1 MPYDEVVGTHR
12 CAVTYSM
19 NIFKATTK
27 RETSEAAA
35 HIASQKLREALTTNG
50 HANFIVA
57 TGASQFDFLAALSS
71 DETIDWDNTT
81 MFHLDEYI
89 GIPETHPASFRKYLR
104 ERLVDIVHP
113 GTVHFLKGETD
124 EPQAECDRLNQI
136 ISQHQ
141 IDVAFVGIGENG
153 HLAFN
158 DPPADFETEDPYILV
173 ELDEA
178 CRLQQVGEGWFKG
191 LEEVPTQAISMSIRQ
206 IMKAETVV
214 CTVPDERKAEAVRN
228 CLHGEITPMHPAS
241 ILQTHPDCSVFLDA
255 GSASLL

>member
-1 MPYDEVVGTHR
+1 
-12 CAVTYSM
+12 M

-35 HIASQKLREALTTNG
+35 HLASKKLREAITARG
-50 HANFIVA
+50 HASFIVA
-57 TGASQFDFLAALSS
+57 TGASQFDFLAALAS
-71 DETIDWDNTT
+71 DEAIDWDNTT

-104 ERLVDIVHP
+104 ERLVDTVHP
-113 GTVHFLKGETD
+113 GTVYFLNGETD

-136 ISQHQ
+136 ISRHQ

-158 DPPADFETEDPYILV
+158 DPPADFQTEDPYILV

-191 LEEVPTQAISMSIRQ
+191 LDEVPTQAISMSIRQ
-206 IMKAETVV
+206 IIKAQTIV

-228 CLHGEITPMHPAS
+228 CLHGEITPMQPAS

>member
-1 MPYDEVVGTHR
+1 
-12 CAVTYSM
+12 M

-27 RETSEAAA
+27 LETSEAAA
-35 HIASQKLREALTTNG
+35 HVASLKLRDALTENG
-50 HANFIVA
+50 SASFIVA
-57 TGASQFDFLAALSS
+57 TGASQFDFLAALTAN
-71 DETIDWDNTT
+71 ETINWDNTT

-113 GTVHFLKGETD
+113 GTVHFLNGEAE
-124 EPQAECDRLNQI
+124 EPQAECDRLNRI
-136 ISQHQ
+136 ISENQ

-158 DPPADFETEDPYILV
+158 DPPADFETKAPYILV

-178 CRLQQVGEGWFKG
+178 CRLQQVGEGWFPG
-191 LEEVPTQAISMSIRQ
+191 LDAVPTQAISMSIRQ
-206 IMKAETVV
+206 IMKSKAIV

-228 CLHGEITPMHPAS
+228 CLLGEITPMHPAS
-241 ILQTHPDCSVFLDA
+241 ILQTHPDCAVFLDA

>member
-1 MPYDEVVGTHR
+1 
-12 CAVTYSM
+12 M
-19 NIFKATTK
+19 NIFQATTK

-35 HIASQKLREALTTNG
+35 HAASTKLRNALTENG
-50 HANFIVA
+50 SASFIVA
-57 TGASQFDFLAALSS
+57 TGASQFDFLNALTA
-71 DETIDWDNTT
+71 DETIDWNNTT

-104 ERLVDIVHP
+104 ERLVDVVNP
-113 GTVHFLKGETD
+113 GTVHFLNGETD
-124 EPQAECDRLNQI
+124 EPQAECDRLNRI
-136 ISQHQ
+136 IAQHQ

-178 CRLQQVGEGWFKG
+178 CRLQQVGEGWFNG
-191 LEEVPTQAISMSIRQ
+191 IDDVPTQAISMSIRQ
-206 IMKAETVV
+206 ILKAKAIV

-241 ILQTHPDCSVFLDA
+241 ILQTHTDCAVFLDA

>member
-1 MPYDEVVGTHR
+1 
-12 CAVTYSM
+12 M
-19 NIFKATTK
+19 NIFKAPTK
-27 RETSEAAA
+27 QETSEAAA
-35 HIASQKLREALTTNG
+35 HVASRKLREAIDANG
-50 HANFIVA
+50 QASFIVA
-57 TGASQFDFLAALSS
+57 TGASQFDFLAALTV
-71 DETIDWDNTT
+71 DAAIDWDNTT

-113 GTVHFLKGETD
+113 GTVHFLNGEAG
-124 EPQAECDRLNQI
+124 EPQAECDRLNRI
-136 ISQHQ
+136 IAQHQ

-158 DPPADFETEDPYILV
+158 DPPADFETDDPYILV

-178 CRLQQVGEGWFKG
+178 CRLQQVGEGWFTG
-191 LEEVPTQAISMSIRQ
+191 LDAVPSQAISMSIRQ
-206 IMKAETVV
+206 IMKAQTII

-241 ILQTHPDCSVFLDA
+241 ILQTHPDCTVFLDA

>member
-1 MPYDEVVGTHR
+1 
-12 CAVTYSM
+12 M

-35 HIASQKLREALTTNG
+35 HAASTKLRKAITERG
-50 HANFIVA
+50 HASFIVA
-57 TGASQFDFLAALSS
+57 TGASQFDFLDALTA
-71 DETIDWDNTT
+71 DKTIDWDNTT

-104 ERLVDIVHP
+104 ERLVDIVRP
-113 GTVHFLKGETD
+113 GTVHFLNGEAD
-124 EPQAECDRLNQI
+124 EPQAECERLSRI

-158 DPPADFETEDPYILV
+158 DPPADFETDDPYILV
-173 ELDEA
+173 ELDEP
-178 CRLQQVGEGWFKG
+178 CRLQQVGEGWFTG
-191 LEEVPTQAISMSIRQ
+191 LDEVPTQAISMSIRQ
-206 IMKAETVV
+206 IMKAQTII

-228 CLHGEITPMHPAS
+228 CLHGEITPLHPAS
-241 ILQTHPDCSVFLDA
+241 ILQTHPDCSVFLDT

>member
-1 MPYDEVVGTHR
+1 
-12 CAVTYSM
+12 M

-27 RETSEAAA
+27 QETSEAAA
-35 HIASQKLREALTTNG
+35 HVASRKLRAAIDANG
-50 HANFIVA
+50 HASFIVA
-57 TGASQFDFLAALSS
+57 TGASQFDLLAALTA
-71 DETIDWDNTT
+71 DKTIDWNNTT

-104 ERLVDIVHP
+104 ERLVDIVQP
-113 GTVHFLKGETD
+113 GTVHFLDGEAG
-124 EPQAECDRLNQI
+124 EPQAECDRLNRI
-136 ISQHQ
+136 ISHHQ

-158 DPPADFETEDPYILV
+158 DPPADFETEAPYILV

-178 CRLQQVGEGWFKG
+178 CRLQQVGEGWFTG
-191 LEEVPTQAISMSIRQ
+191 LDAVPTQAISMSICQ
-206 IMKAETVV
+206 IMKAQAII

-241 ILQTHPDCSVFLDA
+241 ILQTHPDCTVFLDA

>member
-1 MPYDEVVGTHR
+1 
-12 CAVTYSM
+12 M

-27 RETSEAAA
+27 RETSEASA
-35 HIASQKLREALTTNG
+35 HLASQKLREALTANG
-50 HANFIVA
+50 HASFIVA
-57 TGASQFDFLAALSS
+57 TGASQFDFLATLTA
-71 DETIDWDNTT
+71 DKTIDWGNAT

-89 GIPETHPASFRKYLR
+89 GIPGTHPASFRKYLR
-104 ERLVDIVHP
+104 ERLVDIVQP
-113 GTVHFLKGETD
+113 GTVHFLNGETD

-136 ISQHQ
+136 ISQYN

-158 DPPADFETEDPYILV
+158 DPPADFETEYPYILV

-191 LEEVPTQAISMSIRQ
+191 LDDVPSQAISMSIRQ
-206 IMKAETVV
+206 ILKAQAIV

-228 CLHGEITPMHPAS
+228 CLYGEITPMHPAS

>member
-1 MPYDEVVGTHR
+1 
-12 CAVTYSM
+12 M
-19 NIFKATTK
+19 NIFTATTK

-35 HIASQKLREALTTNG
+35 HVAITKLRDAITANG
-50 HANFIVA
+50 QASFIVA
-57 TGASQFDFLAALSS
+57 TGASQFDFLATLTA

-89 GIPETHPASFRKYLR
+89 GIPGTHPASFRKYLR
-104 ERLVDIVHP
+104 ERLVDVVQP
-113 GTVHFLKGETD
+113 GTVHFLNGEADDPHT
-124 EPQAECDRLNQI
+124 ECDRLNRI
-136 ISQHQ
+136 ISQHA

-178 CRLQQVGEGWFKG
+178 CRLQQVGEGWFAG
-191 LEEVPTQAISMSIRQ
+191 LDAVPTQAISMSIRQ
-206 IMKAETVV
+206 IMKAKTIV

-228 CLHGEITPMHPAS
+228 CLYGEITPMHPAS
-241 ILQTHPDCSVFLDA
+241 ILQTHPDCTVFLDA

>member
-1 MPYDEVVGTHR
+1 
-12 CAVTYSM
+12 M

-27 RETSEAAA
+27 QETSEAAA
-35 HIASQKLREALTTNG
+35 HVASRKLRAAIDANG
-50 HANFIVA
+50 HASFIVA
-57 TGASQFDFLAALSS
+57 TGASQFDFLAALTANK
-71 DETIDWDNTT
+71 TIDWNNTT

-104 ERLVDIVHP
+104 ERLVDIVQP
-113 GTVHFLKGETD
+113 GTVHFLDGEAG
-124 EPQAECDRLNQI
+124 EPQAECDRLNRI

-158 DPPADFETEDPYILV
+158 DPPADFETEAPYILV

-178 CRLQQVGEGWFKG
+178 CRLQQVGEGWFTG
-191 LEEVPTQAISMSIRQ
+191 LDEVPTQAISMSICQ
-206 IMKAETVV
+206 IMKAQTII
-214 CTVPDERKAEAVRN
+214 CTVPDERKAAAVRN

-241 ILQTHPDCSVFLDA
+241 ILQTHPDCTVFLDA

>member
-1 MPYDEVVGTHR
+1 
-12 CAVTYSM
+12 M

-35 HIASQKLREALTTNG
+35 HAASTKLRNALTENG
-50 HANFIVA
+50 SASFIVA
-57 TGASQFDFLAALSS
+57 TGASQFDFLAALTA
-71 DETIDWDNTT
+71 DETIDWDSTT

-113 GTVHFLKGETD
+113 GTVHFLDGETD
-124 EPQAECDRLNQI
+124 EPQAECDRLNHI

-178 CRLQQVGEGWFKG
+178 CRLQQVGEGWFNG
-191 LEEVPTQAISMSIRQ
+191 IDDVPTQAISMAIRQ
-206 IMKAETVV
+206 IMKAKAIV

-241 ILQTHPDCSVFLDA
+241 ILQTHTDCAVFLDA

>member
-1 MPYDEVVGTHR
+1 
-12 CAVTYSM
+12 M

-35 HIASQKLREALTTNG
+35 HAASTKLREACAANG
-50 HANFIVA
+50 SASFIVA
-57 TGASQFDFLAALSS
+57 TGASQFDFLTALTA
-71 DETIDWDNTT
+71 DETIDWSNTT

-113 GTVHFLKGETD
+113 GTVHFLNGETN
-124 EPQAECDRLNQI
+124 EPQAECDRLNRI
-136 ISQHQ
+136 IAQHQ

-178 CRLQQVGEGWFKG
+178 CRLQQVGEGWFNG
-191 LEEVPTQAISMSIRQ
+191 IDDVPTQAISMSIRQ
-206 IMKAETVV
+206 IMKAKAIV

-241 ILQTHPDCSVFLDA
+241 ILQTHTDCAVFLDA

>member
-1 MPYDEVVGTHR
+1 
-12 CAVTYSM
+12 M

-27 RETSEAAA
+27 QETSEAAA
-35 HIASQKLREALTTNG
+35 HVASRKLRAAIDANG
-50 HANFIVA
+50 HASFIVA
-57 TGASQFDFLAALSS
+57 TGASQFDFLAALTA
-71 DETIDWDNTT
+71 DKTIDWDNTT

-104 ERLVDIVHP
+104 ERLVNIVQP
-113 GTVHFLKGETD
+113 GTVHFLDGEVG
-124 EPQAECDRLNQI
+124 EPQAECDRLNRI
-136 ISQHQ
+136 IAHHQ

-178 CRLQQVGEGWFKG
+178 CRLQQVGEGWFTG
-191 LEEVPTQAISMSIRQ
+191 LDAVPTQAISMSIHQ
-206 IMKAETVV
+206 IMKAQTII
-214 CTVPDERKAEAVRN
+214 CTVPDERKAEAVRS

-241 ILQTHPDCSVFLDA
+241 ILQTHPDCTVFLDA

>member
-1 MPYDEVVGTHR
+1 M
-12 CAVTYSM
+12 
-19 NIFKATTK
+19 
-27 RETSEAAA
+27 
-35 HIASQKLREALTTNG
+35 
-50 HANFIVA
+50 
-57 TGASQFDFLAALSS
+57 
-71 DETIDWDNTT
+71 
-81 MFHLDEYI
+81 
-89 GIPETHPASFRKYLR
+89 
-104 ERLVDIVHP
+104 
-113 GTVHFLKGETD
+113 HFLDGEAD
-124 EPQAECDRLNQI
+124 EPQAECGRLNRI

-178 CRLQQVGEGWFKG
+178 CRLQQVGEGWFAG
-191 LEEVPTQAISMSIRQ
+191 IDDVPTQAISMSISQ
-206 IMKAETVV
+206 IMKAKVIV

-241 ILQTHPDCSVFLDA
+241 ILQTHPDCAVFLDT